1 MSANL
6 GSVVVAIKA
15 VDECSSV
22 MGKIQASMG
31 ILGGTLQSLGGGF
44 SSLGNMVQ
52 GFAAGGIAGA
62 AITAV
67 GEIAKGLQWS
77 VKEAKDSEQAFTNLA
92 EAVKRSGTS
101 WTDVESK
108 TRDYLTQLQ
117 KTTVYSDEALAGMV
131 ERLLTF
137 GLSYDDAMKAAGT
150 ALDFAAAKHMDLDSA
165 ATLVGKALDGNTAI
179 LKRYGVDVAT
189 SKDAAAAFKDVM
201 TQLGD
206 AVSKAASE
214 DLDGFRDMI
223 VESGLQVQNTSGK
236 LLSAKDL
243 ITEVGQA
250 YQSGAID
257 GDAFAKIVGSMG
269 ITFDQ
274 SKLKAGDAATVLA
287 QLNEQFGGAAQAQA
301 GTYAGIQERLK
312 NATSELGEKI
322 GGMLLPALAGMTEAM
337 IPVVDWFGKGV
348 DSIQAWLTEVG
359 KMPEVQAAMEVV
371 NEAFAGFW
379 KYLEDLWKFIQ
390 DTFGPA
396 LQELWSAFKD
406 LWDALS
412 PISQALQ
419 ELLSVFGDTGNID
432 LLKLALQVI
441 VLQIRGVAQIIK
453 EVAPYIKAFAT
464 AFKEAADFITP
475 ILHQVVEAIQ
485 WFCDM
490 VKLGFQTLYTWL
502 VGGSMWQDMWNA
514 LLSVASSMIGTLL
527 GDLGSKLFEPLKNT
541 FTGAMQWIE
550 DSWNKG
556 WQAVQNV
563 FTTTADALE
572 TGFNITFGELTRVVR
587 DNSGQFAPIT
597 GSAMAAM
604 GDIVNAALDLLQGDW
619 QGALEHTKD
628 ALSNWGTAAKGI
640 MDGIMG
646 QLQGAVQTGL
656 DLIKALWSSTW
667 QTVLTAFTSLAT
679 SVNAAATTWLSQM
692 QTVFTTTMQTIQ
704 TIWNTAWQMVQVT
717 FNTVTSQVASALR
730 TILSQMQTNLQSSLD
745 QYAPIATSALTLM
758 QSVFTAI
765 QAALQ
770 AAWQLFLNTMK
781 ATLDAFWSAVQAAT
795 SVALSVLQAA
805 FTVGMAA
812 IQAIVSSAVSI
823 MQSIWSNFIS
833 FMASSLGQLQGIL
846 GSASSAVQST
856 VASMESYVSGAVASI
871 QSTLA
876 QAWSMVQ
883 SGVQGLYGALVGH
896 SIWTDMLDEMQSQTT
911 SALGN
916 ILGDFQGAFGGIALS
931 VPVMPPQGRSMAG
944 AEGSAPVLPQ
954 VPQTITIPITV
965 TLDGQVISRQVEQR
979 IVDHIKYRSRRVA

>member
-1 MSANL
+1 
-6 GSVVVAIKA
+6 
-15 VDECSSV
+15 

-44 SSLGNMVQ
+44 SSLGNVVQ

-67 GEIAKGLQWS
+67 GEITKGLQWS

-189 SKDAAAAFKDVM
+189 SKDAAVAFKDVM

-250 YQSGAID
+250 YQSGTID

-359 KMPEVQAAMEVV
+359 KMPEVQAAMAVV

-441 VLQIRGVAQIIK
+441 VLQIRGVAEIIK
-453 EVAPYIKAFAT
+453 EVAPYIKAFAQG
-464 AFKEAADFITP
+464 FKEAADFITP
-475 ILHQVVEAIQ
+475 ILAQ
-485 WFCDM
+485 M
-490 VKLGFQTLYTWL
+490 VTAVKEFLGALQTAFQGFYAWL
-502 VGGSMWQDMWNA
+502 VGGSLWTDLWNQI
-514 LLSVASSMIGTLL
+514 LSIASQMTSQVLS
-527 GDLGSKLFEPLKNT
+527 DLGSKLFDPMKTGFATVMQAVEDLWNMGWENLKAAGETIWNLIQGEAKVWEDLLKGD
-541 FTGAMQWIE
+541 FQGALDQIKQNW
-550 DSWNKG
+550 DTA
-556 WQAVQNV
+556 WQAVQ
-563 FTTTADALE
+563 
-572 TGFNITFGELTRVVR
+572 
-587 DNSGQFAPIT
+587 
-597 GSAMAAM
+597 
-604 GDIVNAALDLLQGDW
+604 
-619 QGALEHTKD
+619 
-628 ALSNWGTAAKGI
+628 
-640 MDGIMG
+640 
-646 QLQGAVQTGL
+646 
-656 DLIKALWSSTW
+656 
-667 QTVLTAFTSLAT
+667 TAFTTVINAIAT
-679 SVNAAATTWLSQM
+679 LLGTQLN
-692 QTVFTTTMQTIQ
+692 
-704 TIWNTAWQMVQVT
+704 
-717 FNTVTSQVASALR
+717 
-730 TILSQMQTNLQSSLD
+730 QMQTNLNTFM
-745 QYAPIATSALTLM
+745 TSVQT
-758 QSVFTAI
+758 
-765 QAALQ
+765 
-770 AAWQLFLNTMK
+770 AWQTFLNAMQT
-781 ATLDAFWSAVQAAT
+781 TLSTFWSAVQGVT
-795 SVALSVLQAA
+795 SYALNVLQGL
-805 FTVGMAA
+805 FTAGMSA
-812 IQAIVSSAVSI
+812 IQGILSAAVSV
-823 MQSIWSNFIS
+823 MQGIWGGFIS
-833 FMASSLGQLQGIL
+833 FMASSLGTLQGIL
-846 GSASSAVQST
+846 SSASSSVQST
-856 VASMESYVSGAVASI
+856 VSTMQSYVSGAVSSI
-871 QSTLA
+871 QSTLS
-876 QAWSMVQ
+876 QAWGAVQ
-883 SGVQGLYGALVGH
+883 SGVQGLYNALLGH

-911 SALGN
+911 SALGK
-916 ILGDFQGAFGGIALS
+916 ILGDFQGAFGGIPLT

-954 VPQTITIPITV
+954 TSQTITIPITV